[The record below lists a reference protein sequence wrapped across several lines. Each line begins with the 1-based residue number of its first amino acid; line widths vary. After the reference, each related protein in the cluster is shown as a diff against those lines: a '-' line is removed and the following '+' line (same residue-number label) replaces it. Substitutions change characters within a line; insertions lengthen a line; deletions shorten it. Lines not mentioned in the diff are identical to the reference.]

1 MVKFG
6 EIFQMAETFNVNVT
20 APLML
25 TKAMLP
31 LLKKAAEVSKSQEN
45 LEFPLIV
52 NLSSILGSI
61 ENNKGNGKQ

>member
-1 MVKFG
+1 
-6 EIFQMAETFNVNVT
+6 MAETFNVNVT

-31 LLKKAAEVSKSQEN
+31 LLKKAAEVGKSQEN